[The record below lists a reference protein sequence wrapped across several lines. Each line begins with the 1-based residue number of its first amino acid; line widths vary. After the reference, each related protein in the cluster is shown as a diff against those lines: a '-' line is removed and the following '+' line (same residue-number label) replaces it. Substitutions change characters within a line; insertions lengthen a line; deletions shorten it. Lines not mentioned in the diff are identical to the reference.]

1 MKLSHSQHLTKTP
14 DFSGAPNLKILILEG
29 CTSLVEVHPS
39 IGFHKKL
46 IFLNLDGCK
55 NLKSFSSSIHME
67 SLQILTLSGCFKLN
81 KFPEVQG
88 NMEHLPEL
96 SLEGTAIKGLPSSI
110 ENLSGLALLNL
121 KDCKSLKSLPSS
133 IFKLKSLK
141 TLILSNCSRLKK
153 LLEIQENKESLMELF
168 LDGSA
173 ILKLA
178 LSIGHLNGL
187 VSLNLTNCKK
197 LASLPQSICE
207 LSSIRILDLCGCSE
221 LKELPDDLGSLQCL
235 VELKADGS
243 GIQEVPPSIN
253 LLTNLQVLSLAGCK
267 GAKSKKRT
275 WVSSFS
281 SLTIPLGL
289 LASLSGLSSL
299 TKFFSSPTIPLGL
312 PASFSGLSSLTNL
325 NLSDCNLL
333 SEGVS
338 PIDLTSLPSLEELN
352 LSRNNFITVPTG
364 LSGLSRLK
372 ILKLTGCINLK
383 SLPELPAS
391 IIWLIANDCTS
402 LETFSCSLAGYARA
416 GYRSFDFE
424 FCNCPRLMGNDLND
438 NVKHILQ
445 GIQLLASGSEIE
457 RSNDRVSLS
466 LTLHVFLCKKLI
478 ILD

>member
-14 DFSGAPNLKILILEG
+14 NFSGAPNLKRLILEG

-88 NMEHLPEL
+88 KMEHLPEL

-110 ENLSGLALLNL
+110 ENLSGL
-121 KDCKSLKSLPSS
+121 
-133 IFKLKSLK
+133 
-141 TLILSNCSRLKK
+141 
-153 LLEIQENKESLMELF
+153 
-168 LDGSA
+168 
-173 ILKLA
+173 
-178 LSIGHLNGL
+178 

-207 LSSIRILDLCGCSE
+207 LSSLRILDLCGCSE

-235 VELKADGS
+235 VELKANGS

-253 LLTNLQVLSLAGCK
+253 LLTNLQVLSLAECK
-267 GAKSKKRT
+267 GEKSKKRT
-275 WVSSFS
+275 WVSS
-281 SLTIPLGL
+281 
-289 LASLSGLSSL
+289 
-299 TKFFSSPTIPLGL
+299 FSSPTIPLGL
-312 PASFSGLSSLTNL
+312 PASFSGLSSLTKL

-333 SEGVS
+333 WEGVS
-338 PIDLTSLPSLEELN
+338 PIDLTSLSSLVKLN

-372 ILKLTGCINLK
+372 ILELTGCINLQ

-391 IIWLIANDCTS
+391 IEWLTANDCTS
-402 LETFSCSLAGYARA
+402 LETFSCSLAGYATT
-416 GYRSFDFE
+416 GFRSFNFQ
-424 FCNCPRLMGNDLND
+424 FSNCPRLMGNDRND

-457 RSNDRVSLS
+457 RSNPRVSLS
-466 LTLHVFLCKKLI
+466 LTLHVFLCKKINNPRLSTI
-478 ILD
+478 S

>member
-14 DFSGAPNLKILILEG
+14 DFSGAPNLKRLILEG

-88 NMEHLPEL
+88 KMEHLPEL

-110 ENLSGLALLNL
+110 ENLSGL
-121 KDCKSLKSLPSS
+121 
-133 IFKLKSLK
+133 
-141 TLILSNCSRLKK
+141 
-153 LLEIQENKESLMELF
+153 
-168 LDGSA
+168 
-173 ILKLA
+173 
-178 LSIGHLNGL
+178 

-207 LSSIRILDLCGCSE
+207 LSSLRILDLCGCSE
-221 LKELPDDLGSLQCL
+221 LKELPYDLGSLQCL
-235 VELKADGS
+235 VKLKANGS

-281 SLTIPLGL
+281 SPTIPLGL
-289 LASLSGLSSL
+289 PASLSGLSSL

-312 PASFSGLSSLTNL
+312 PASFSGLSSLTKL

-333 SEGVS
+333 WEGVS
-338 PIDLTSLPSLEELN
+338 PIDLTSLSSLVKLN
-352 LSRNNFITVPTG
+352 LSRNNFIMVPTG

-372 ILKLTGCINLK
+372 ILELTGCINLQ

-391 IIWLIANDCTS
+391 IEWLTANDCTS
-402 LETFSCSLAGYARA
+402 LETFSCSLAGYATT
-416 GYRSFDFE
+416 GFRSFNFQ
-424 FCNCPRLMGNDLND
+424 FSNCPRLMGNDRND

-445 GIQLLASGSEIE
+445 GIQLLASGSEIA
-457 RSNDRVSLS
+457 RSNPRVSLS